1 VRRGVPTY
9 RDDPCG
15 CDNNRFFKP
24 LIFWHFGAPE
34 VFVSISFPDEGAST
48 PLHTGAEA
56 RVSISGPVRVSPCA
70 SAVLA
75 SSVRVVCKKACRSVV
90 SPGPDPEWLPT
101 AVTT

>member
-1 VRRGVPTY
+1 MPTY

-75 SSVRVVCKKACRSVV
+75 SSVRVVCKKACRFVV